1 LREAAIIGRD
11 KVFTYEPRVN
21 DTPPLAAAPSAAQDQ
36 RARGRIALIAAV
48 ARNGVIGV
56 DNRLPWRIPEDL
68 KRFRSLTTGHSII
81 MGRRTWESIARPLPD
96 RQNIIVTRRLDF
108 RVPGAQSAASLND
121 ALEIVALPE
130 PVFIIGGEALYRS
143 ALPVADTLYLTEID
157 HDFAGDARFP
167 QFDRT
172 TWRLVGHDP
181 RRGESLDYAFATYVR
196 T

>member
-1 LREAAIIGRD
+1 
-11 KVFTYEPRVN
+11 VN
-21 DTPPLAAAPSAAQDQ
+21 DTPPLAAAPSAARDQ

-48 ARNGVIGV
+48 ARNRVIGI
-56 DNRLPWRIPEDL
+56 DNRLPWRIAEDL
-68 KRFRSLTTGHSII
+68 KRFRTLTTGHSII

-108 RVPGAQSAASLND
+108 RAPGAQSAASLDD

-167 QFDRT
+167 DFDRA
-172 TWRLVGHDP
+172 TWRLVAHDP
-181 RRGESLDYAFATYVR
+181 RRGEGGFDYAFATYVR